1 MLSKVGGRGG
11 LQAVED
17 KHCADLDV
25 GVDCVVEQSRRVATI
40 RRSVCDQQR
49 QQQYC
54 HEVP

>member
-1 MLSKVGGRGG
+1 
-11 LQAVED
+11 VED